1 VLRAFGVPV
10 VLDMPAVGGNLHDHP
25 NVPLF
30 FVSRGLEVDCN
41 YPAAL
46 QLLAHPRARRAAARA
61 ERHLLRVLARALGH
75 EGGRAARA
83 AGAGAAGERST
94 TDACQAAPARRRGPG
109 RSRCRHSS
117 ASWSTCYG
125 IVVILGKP
133 KSRGTLTLRSPD
145 PLAPARLDPRYLS
158 HPDDLD
164 TLVKGV
170 THARR
175 IAAAKGLADVGT
187 RELMP
192 GKWVQSREAITRY
205 VETNLITTYHF
216 AGTCRMGTDDAS
228 VVDTALRVRGVEGL
242 RVADASV
249 MPTTPVSALNA
260 PSMMI
265 GLRAAKLAL
274 ASH

>member
-1 VLRAFGVPV
+1 MLR
-10 VLDMPAVGGNLHDHP
+10 
-25 NVPLF
+25 PLPPL
-30 FVSRGLEVDCN
+30 SQGARG
-41 YPAAL
+41 
-46 QLLAHPRARRAAARA
+46 
-61 ERHLLRVLARALGH
+61 
-75 EGGRAARA
+75 
-83 AGAGAAGERST
+83 
-94 TDACQAAPARRRGPG
+94 
-109 RSRCRHSS
+109 
-117 ASWSTCYG
+117 
-125 IVVILGKP
+125 
-133 KSRGTLTLRSPD
+133 
-145 PLAPARLDPRYLS
+145 
-158 HPDDLD
+158 
-164 TLVKGV
+164 
-170 THARR
+170 

-274 ASH
+274 ASP